1 MKSKVLDRPMFK
13 NMEEVDVDNVGILQG
28 FKDMLGDDWE
38 DDEED
43 EYEEVEVDEVS
54 SRRPDSPEILM
65 NNLRGDMRSV
75 DARVE
80 ELADM
85 VGYGAAV
92 ETPPEVLALLQPVLG
107 AQEAMAAMPPMP
119 PQMPPGAPAV
129 APQPPMPPGGIA
141 ALGGTMPPEM
151 EAAVPPMPMEAP
163 PMEAPIQMRN
173 GGIVQRFKDGSD
185 EEGVTAQNISYPP
198 ELVERARQEITNYL
212 AQKPIATPELSTLV
226 EQRVPLYQQVLG
238 TGDRSATQAQILF
251 DIAQAGLNLAAGTN
265 AAGQPLRG
273 RQSAASR
280 LASAF
285 QALPSQ
291 IGARVSEMEKE
302 QRQVR
307 LAALQGAEKDIANI
321 REQNSKLVE
330 SQRKM
335 FSDVIKSSGTSPFGK
350 GDWQWSVVNTPGLL
364 ANWAAG
370 KTSDEQNNLIQS
382 AITVLTTD
390 RTETRTDPVT
400 QRPYTV
406 TIPAKVPKFVTDAIA
421 ARNTLMGTQGPV
433 TTAPPAIPPAEA
445 GKPATGGAAR
455 PTDQVAAPAAPKG
468 GPDATTATAAPA
480 PTTYSAGDPTLFNMA
495 GKGTGI
501 VNVPLA
507 FLSRVPLVGEFISA
521 EDQVQATT
529 FIKNA
534 VNQINRSVA
543 TSPRFAEGERK
554 QIQAELGLFP
564 SVIDREEAYINRL
577 IGLDTLLLEL
587 RQKAYKQGYENRDL
601 KPADI
606 AYGRE
611 KVQEIDSIRGL
622 MGLPPRVTSKADFDS
637 LPAGSPYI
645 LNGSLRVKR

>member
-13 NMEEVDVDNVGILQG
+13 GAPEVDVENVGIMQG

-43 EYEEVEVDEVS
+43 EYEGMDTDEVS
-54 SRRPDSPEILM
+54 NRRPDSPEILM

-85 VGYGAAV
+85 VGYGAAI

-107 AQEAMAAMPPMP
+107 AQEAMAAMPPMMP

-141 ALGGTMPPEM
+141 ALGGAMPPE
-151 EAAVPPMPMEAP
+151 AVPPMPMEAP

-173 GGIVQRFKDGSD
+173 GGIVQRFRNGSD

-238 TGDRSATQAQILF
+238 TGDRSGTQAQILF
-251 DIAQAGLNLAAGTN
+251 DIAQAGLNLASGTN

-285 QALPSQ
+285 QALPGQ

-307 LAALQGAEKDIANI
+307 LAALQAAEKDIGSI
-321 REQNSKLVE
+321 REQNAKLVE

-370 KTSDEQNNLIQS
+370 KTNDEQTNLIQS
-382 AITVLTTD
+382 AITVLTAD

-400 QRPYTV
+400 QQPYTV

-445 GKPATGGAAR
+445 GKPAGAAR
-455 PTDQVAAPAAPKG
+455 PTDQVSAQGAPKG
-468 GPDATTATAAPA
+468 GPAATAATAAPA
-480 PTTYSAGDPTLFNMA
+480 PVTYSAGDPTLFNMA

-507 FLSRVPLVGEFISA
+507 FLTRVPLVGEFISA

-577 IGLDTLLLEL
+577 IGLDTLLVEL
-587 RQKAYKQGYENRDL
+587 RQKAFKQGYENKDL

-611 KVQEIDSIRGL
+611 KVQEIDAIRGL
-622 MGLPPRVTSKADFDS
+622 MGLPPRVNTKADFDA
-637 LPAGSPYI
+637 LPSGSPYI